1 MALVIGWCGIW
12 RGRTPAN
19 LAPPVALGSPAF
31 MLRSSVTTWSLLR
44 GATSR
49 VRLYIFRRSSQSTS
63 SKYQAIFSCL
73 LFFSSVVLEAQEY
86 YRAVDPSFFG
96 LFVLGTLNAAA

>member
-1 MALVIGWCGIW
+1 
-12 RGRTPAN
+12 
-19 LAPPVALGSPAF
+19 

-73 LFFSSVVLEAQEY
+73 LFFSRQEVFFFFSVVLEAQEY

-96 LFVLGTLNAAA
+96 LFVLGTLNAAAFFLR